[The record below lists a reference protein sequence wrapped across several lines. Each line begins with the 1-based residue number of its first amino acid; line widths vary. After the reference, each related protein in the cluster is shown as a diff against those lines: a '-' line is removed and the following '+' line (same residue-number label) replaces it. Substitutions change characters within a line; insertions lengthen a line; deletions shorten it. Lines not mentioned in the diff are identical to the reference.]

1 MPIVTPVPRLRY
13 ARRGANPTLELIE
26 YVRAAMVAAAE
37 PVSRNRLLRVLGEWN
52 HATTRRTL
60 NAILGFFEAHQL
72 IEEGPRGVLWM
83 PNASPAMV
91 QAFRAGKRI

>member
-26 YVRAAMVAAAE
+26 YIRAALVAEAE
-37 PVSRNRLLRVLGEWN
+37 PVSRNRLLRLLAEWN

-60 NAILGFFEAHQL
+60 NAVLGFFGAHGL
-72 IEEGPRGVLWM
+72 IEEGPKGVLWLS
-83 PNASPAMV
+83 NATPAMV
-91 QAFRAGKRI
+91 QALRSGKRI